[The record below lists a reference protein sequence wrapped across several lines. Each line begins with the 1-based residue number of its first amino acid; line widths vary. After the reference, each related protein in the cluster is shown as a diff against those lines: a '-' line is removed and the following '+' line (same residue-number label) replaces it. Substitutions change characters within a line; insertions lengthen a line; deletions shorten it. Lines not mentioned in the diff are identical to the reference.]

1 MCFLDQVK
9 TKILKMSFENITI
22 LLKEF
27 EYSITL
33 RGLLKEQFQVKNLNS
48 EICFLIKTQEIM
60 KLFRHFD
67 VCVKNELDYVCTSTP
82 SCRTHAAHE
91 YLKYLVDE
99 IINYVENEKRFYKAF
114 YFRKTHSSDVAFGGW
129 TAEPVQPICLKHLS
143 YSRRLAYLN

>member
-1 MCFLDQVK
+1 
-9 TKILKMSFENITI
+9 MSFENITI

-33 RGLLKEQFQVKNLNS
+33 RGLLKEQFEVKNLHG

-60 KLFRHFD
+60 KFYRHFNTCINNVLGV
-67 VCVKNELDYVCTSTP
+67 VCDSDNP
-82 SCRTHAAHE
+82 CRSHAAHG

-99 IINYVENEKRFYKAF
+99 LYHCVEDDKKFYKAF
-114 YFRKTHSSDVAFGGW
+114 YFKKTHNDDIAFGGW
-129 TAEPVQPICLKHLS
+129 TAEPVQPMCLKHLS